1 MLEDKSDE
9 ALEIFNIGTGNGA
22 SVLELLHSFERA
34 TGVKVPH
41 KIAPRRPGDIVQI
54 WADPKRANEVLGWHA
69 EISLDDTMLS
79 AWNWQKR
86 LRDRGIM

>member
-1 MLEDKSDE
+1 
-9 ALEIFNIGTGNGA
+9 
-22 SVLELLHSFERA
+22 VLELLHSFERA
-34 TGVKVPH
+34 TGVKVPY

-86 LRDRGIM
+86 LRERGIM